1 MYFEDLIP
9 KIVVSITEKTFI
21 SQELENKNR
30 QEKKVLMSIRKLN
43 QNLLNVKVTAMNA
56 MDSVVN

>member
-9 KIVVSITEKTFI
+9 KIVESVTEKTFI

-30 QEKKVLMSIRKLN
+30 LEKKVLMSIRKLN